1 MKDFLKYVLA
11 TVTGLIVVCVIITLL
26 SVVSLIGMASMETTQ
41 VAISD
46 NSVMVIQLD
55 GTITERAEENPF
67 ADLFGDMIPTSIGL
81 DDVLTAVKYAKEEDK
96 IKGIY
101 LEAGSLSGVSPAAL
115 EAMRD
120 QLVDFK
126 KSGKFI
132 VAYGDNYSQGD
143 YYLCSTADSLLINS
157 EGLIN
162 WVGMA
167 SQVLYY
173 KDIMDKLGVKMQ
185 IFKVGTYKS
194 AVEPY
199 MLSEMSEANREQI
212 TVFTGEIWNKMC
224 KDISAS
230 RKISVDALNE
240 AADSGVVFKPA
251 AEYKKLKMVDK
262 VVYSDEVP
270 QVIANMANVDNID
283 DYHTISY
290 SDVAK
295 NAKST
300 LKDDSGN
307 EVAVYYACGE
317 IVQEASQSFSISQEP
332 QIVGQDVIRDLKK
345 LAEDDDIKAVVLRV
359 NSPGG
364 SAFASEQIWHQ
375 VMNIKAKKP
384 IVVSMGGYAAS
395 GGYYISCAA
404 DWIVAEPTTLTGS
417 IGIFGMFPEV
427 SELVEN
433 KIGVHSQVV
442 KTNQFSDTGNLFR
455 PMNESEQQI
464 IQQHINKGYDTFTK
478 RCADGRH
485 MPQDSI
491 KVIGEG
497 RVWTGLHAKQIGLVD
512 QLGNL
517 DDAIAVAKEKANL
530 EKCTIVSYPAEKTLM
545 EQLMNEVKGHS
556 YADKELRYT
565 FGEYYDL
572 FRSVRQ
578 IASEP
583 TIQTAMPYKIT
594 FNL

>member
-1 MKDFLKYVLA
+1 MKDFFKYVLA
-11 TVTGLIVVCVIITLL
+11 TVVGLIVVSLIIGII
-26 SVVSLIGMASMETTQ
+26 SVVTLIGMASMETTK

-46 NSVMVIQLD
+46 NSVMVIQLN
-55 GTITERAEENPF
+55 GTVEERAEENPF
-67 ADLFGDMIPTSIGL
+67 ADLFGNAIESKMGL
-81 DDVLTAVKYAKEEDK
+81 DDILTSIKYAKEDDK

-101 LEAGSLSGVSPAAL
+101 LEAGSLSGATPAMLGAIH
-115 EAMRD
+115 D
-120 QLVDFK
+120 QLMDFK

-132 VAYGDNYSQGD
+132 VSYGDNYTQGE
-143 YYLCSTADSLLINS
+143 YYLCSTSDSILINHD
-157 EGLIN
+157 GMIN

-199 MLSEMSEANREQI
+199 LLSEMSDANREQI
-212 TVFTGEIWNKMC
+212 NVFSSEIWNKMC
-224 KDISAS
+224 EDISKS
-230 RKISVDALNE
+230 RKVSVQELNA
-240 AADSGVVFKPA
+240 AADSGVVLKPTA
-251 AEYKKLKMVDK
+251 DYNKLKMVDK
-262 VVYSDEVP
+262 IVYSDEVP
-270 QVIANMANVDNID
+270 QVIARMAKVDDVD
-283 DYHTISY
+283 DYHTINY
-290 SDVAK
+290 TDVAK
-295 NAKST
+295 TAQSKP
-300 LKDDSGN
+300 KDDSGN
-307 EVAVYYACGE
+307 EIAVYYACGE
-317 IVQEASQSFSISQEP
+317 IVQEADQSFSINQEP
-332 QIVGQDVIRDLKK
+332 QIIGKDVIRDLKE
-345 LAEDDDIKAVVLRV
+345 LADDDDIKAVVLRV

-384 IVVSMGGYAAS
+384 IIVSMGGYAAS

-404 DWIVAEPTTLTGS
+404 DWIIAEPTTLTGS
-417 IGIFGMFPEV
+417 IGIFGMFPEA
-427 SELVEN
+427 SELLEN

-442 KTNQFSDTGNLFR
+442 KTNQYGDFGNYFR
-455 PMNESEQQI
+455 PMNEGEQQI
-464 IQQHINKGYDTFTK
+464 LQGYINRGYDQFTK

-485 MPQDSI
+485 ISQDSI

-517 DDAIAVAKEKANL
+517 DDAIAVAKKKANIESYTL
-530 EKCTIVSYPAEKTLM
+530 KTYPAKPNFM
-545 EQLMNEVKGHS
+545 EQFMEQVKGTS
-556 YADKELRYT
+556 YADAKLHET

-578 IASEP
+578 MASEP
-583 TIQTAMPYKIT
+583 TIQAAMPYQLK